1 MASEIDHSPTSSID
15 DSNNSGKGTSSR
27 NAVSSESTRNRR
39 FLANLQSSLGGVGK
53 SNNLSPKRRN
63 RTSNFGKDCLPT
75 EEICSLEEA
84 LRLITLSG
92 DDVCASLMDIKPFLQ
107 CKSATFKTDEFD
119 KIASALCDAA
129 LQHSNIYFV
138 VDICFVLIEFVAFQ
152 QAMSDCL
159 KRKTAEFLRDD
170 EGESA
175 NVPHFL
181 AQLLVAR
188 WPRKFNRVHEN
199 SNIILY
205 TVFNTIFGWATFL
218 RAKSKEETIDP
229 DIEAI
234 FERCTRGMISFCYTG
249 QRFLWLN
256 FPELYD
262 KIFNAIVELLTG
274 NTKLSGSAKCSLLH
288 LHISMNKWSLANLPK
303 YSNAQTQ
310 TVNTFF

>member
-188 WPRKFNRVHEN
+188 WPRKFNR
-199 SNIILY
+199 
-205 TVFNTIFGWATFL
+205 
-218 RAKSKEETIDP
+218 EETIDP